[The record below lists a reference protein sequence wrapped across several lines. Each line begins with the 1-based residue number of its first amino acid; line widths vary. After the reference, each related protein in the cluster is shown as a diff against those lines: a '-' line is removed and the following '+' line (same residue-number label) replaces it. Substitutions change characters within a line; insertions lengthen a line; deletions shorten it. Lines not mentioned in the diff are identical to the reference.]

1 MAELAD
7 SFIMNTYGERAAA
20 FVRGSGTRVWD
31 VDGKEY
37 LDMMS
42 GIGVSII
49 GHCHPRVVEAIKR
62 QAQELVHVSNLYYTR
77 PQAELA
83 KLLVENSF
91 ADRVFFC
98 NSGSEANEAAIKLS
112 RKFGGGDDGKPRR
125 YEIITMEK
133 SFHGRTM
140 ATLTATGQDRI
151 RTGFGPLL
159 PGFRYVPFND
169 LEALEEAV
177 GDETIA
183 VMLEPVQGEGGD
195 RVCSEEYMRGL
206 RRICNERNLLLVLDE
221 VQCGFGRT
229 GKLFAYEHYGIK
241 PDIMT
246 LAKPLGGGLPLGA
259 ALATEEV
266 ALAFQPG
273 THASTFGGN
282 PVACS
287 AGIATFRVICEEKL
301 VERAAV
307 LGDYLFGKLCGLR
320 DKYEQVV
327 DVRWKGLM
335 VGIEL
340 SSPCKKI
347 VKECAGRGVLLNCT
361 AETFIRFLP
370 PLIVT
375 EEEIDTGVRVLE
387 KALAVVHS

>member
-1 MAELAD
+1 MAELAG
-7 SFIMNTYGERAAA
+7 SFMMNTYGERAAA
-20 FVRGSGTRVWD
+20 FVRGKGTRVWD

-62 QAQELVHVSNLYYTR
+62 QAQELIHVSNLYYTQ

-98 NSGSEANEAAIKLS
+98 NSGAEANEAAIKLS
-112 RKFGGGDDGKPRR
+112 RKFGSGDDGKPRR

-140 ATLTATGQDRI
+140 ATLSATGQERI
-151 RTGFGPLL
+151 RAGFGPLL
-159 PGFRYVPFND
+159 SGFGYVPFND
-169 LEALEEAV
+169 LEAVEEAV

-183 VMLEPVQGEGGD
+183 VMVEPVQGEGGD
-195 RVCSEEYMRGL
+195 RISNEEYMRGL
-206 RRICNERNLLLVLDE
+206 RKICDERNLLLIVDE
-221 VQCGFGRT
+221 VQCGLGRT

-266 ALAFQPG
+266 ARVFQPG

-282 PVACS
+282 PVACA
-287 AGIATFRVICEEKL
+287 AGIAVFQVICEEKL
-301 VERAAV
+301 VERAGV
-307 LGDYLFGKLCGLR
+307 LGNYLFEKLCRLR

-327 DVRWKGLM
+327 DVRGKGLM

-375 EEEIDTGVRVLE
+375 EEEIDTGVGVLE
-387 KALAVVHS
+387 QVLS